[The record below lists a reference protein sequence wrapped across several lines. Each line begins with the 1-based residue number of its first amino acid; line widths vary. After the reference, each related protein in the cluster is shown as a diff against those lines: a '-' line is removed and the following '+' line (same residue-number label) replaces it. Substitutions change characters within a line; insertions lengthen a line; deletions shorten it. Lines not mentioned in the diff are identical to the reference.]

1 MKDVRDLP
9 AYIEL
14 VEMYPYYK
22 ADVFAACLIEAGLDP
37 AQIIV
42 SRKNGMGQ
50 GILYDIEK
58 VSMKYPY
65 LDADNPLLNVESGRP
80 GIYDALPENLFY
92 AADRSYQEKDKSQIL
107 QRMRANR
114 KAEES
119 IRRFFQLFEVE
130 SDAFRCYLQTEEMK
144 YDKKHTYNE
153 FVSVFKQYWEVVS
166 LMERHEALRFLKVV
180 PDIPFIRGSYREAAA
195 AVTFIMNVKVDF
207 EPVVGAAEDRRE
219 DIAPWLSEMRLGE
232 NSVLGMGSEKDV
244 ETAVRITV
252 SGPEPDACRDFF
264 VGRKREKVLRY
275 LAELF
280 LETNTA
286 MSIVIDPAG
295 EGREFVMGV
304 SGREAYLGVNTYL

>member
-22 ADVFAACLIEAGLDP
+22 ADVFAACLIEAGVDP
-37 AQIIV
+37 EQIIV

-92 AADRSYQEKDKSQIL
+92 AADRSYQEKDKNQIL
-107 QRMRANR
+107 QRMKANR
-114 KAEES
+114 KAEKD

-130 SDAFRCYLQTEEMK
+130 SDAFRCHIQTEEMK
-144 YDKKHTYNE
+144 YDKKHTYDE
-153 FVSVFKQYWEVVS
+153 FVSAFKQYWEVLS

-180 PDIPFIRGSYREAAA
+180 PGIASIRGNYREAAA

-207 EPVVGAAEDRRE
+207 EPVV
-219 DIAPWLSEMRLGE
+219 APADDMKDDFIPLLSEMRLGA
-232 NSVLGMGSEKDV
+232 NSVLGRGSEKEV
-244 ETAVRITV
+244 ETIVKITV
-252 SGPEPDACRDFF
+252 TEPEACRDFF
-264 VGRKREKVLRY
+264 EGRKREKVLRY

-280 LETNTA
+280 LETNA
-286 MSIVIDPAG
+286 AVRIVIDPTE
-295 EGREFVMGV
+295 EGREFVMGMQ
-304 SGREAYLGVNTYL
+304 GREAYLGVNTYL

>member
-14 VEMYPYYK
+14 IEMYPYYK
-22 ADVFAACLIEAGLDP
+22 ADVFAACLIEAGVDP

-65 LDADNPLLNVESGRP
+65 LSADNPMLNVESGRP

-107 QRMRANR
+107 QRMKANR
-114 KAEES
+114 KAEEG

-130 SDAFRCYLQTEEMK
+130 SDAFRCYLQTKEMR
-144 YDKKHTYNE
+144 YDKRHTYDE

-166 LMERHEALRFLKVV
+166 LMERHEALRFVKVA
-180 PDIPFIRGSYREAAA
+180 PGIASIRGNYREAAA
-195 AVTFIMNVKVDF
+195 AITFIMNVRVDF
-207 EPVVGAAEDRRE
+207 EPVAAPVEETGEDVT
-219 DIAPWLSEMRLGE
+219 PWLSEMRLGE

-244 ETAVRITV
+244 ETVVRITV
-252 SGPEPDACRDFF
+252 SGLKGDACRDFF
-264 VGRKREKVLRY
+264 EGREREKVLRY

-286 MSIVIDPAG
+286 VRIVIDPAE
-295 EGREFVMGV
+295 EGRKFVMGMPD
-304 SGREAYLGVNTYL
+304 REAYLGVNTYL